1 MNTRNL
7 KKNVPPYIRSTFS
20 GTPAA
25 RQFIYQWDCPHFVRP
40 SVCNAISSSS
50 FWCFFCL
57 IICVLYLAR
66 AAQKIRMIGH
76 FLSRGR
82 SKTLFPICL
91 H

>member
-40 SVCNAISSSS
+40 SVLLK
-50 FWCFFCL
+50 FL
-57 IICVLYLAR
+57 VL
-66 AAQKIRMIGH
+66 
-76 FLSRGR
+76 FLSYNMCIVSGK
-82 SKTLFPICL
+82 SCPKNQKPI
-91 H
+91 